1 MSFAS
6 AEEEL
11 HESFAVS
18 ADGRRRAP
26 PGWGG
31 G

>member
-11 HESFAVS
+11 HEGFAVS
-18 ADGRRRAP
+18 ACGRRP
-26 PGWGG
+26 EPGG
-31 G
+31 GGAG

>member
-11 HESFAVS
+11 HEGLAVC
-18 ADGRRRAP
+18 ADGQR
-26 PGWGG
+26 PGPRGG
-31 G
+31 GAG